1 MTSKFWTVILLVCM
15 FVGSCL
21 ALAGC
26 GRSYKEIYDEPIGP
40 SSITTWDNGSVT
52 YWEDLETEE
61 IITENIITENIIT
74 EEIIVNEITTNEIT
88 IE

>member
-1 MTSKFWTVILLVCM
+1 MTTSRFWTILLVLVL

-21 ALAGC
+21 AMTGC
-26 GRSYKEIYDEPIGP
+26 GRSRKEVYDEPIE

-61 IITENIITENIIT
+61 IITENII
-74 EEIIVNEITTNEIT
+74 EEIVVDEIVVNEIT